1 MQTVRQ
7 HRGFN
12 YFPNI
17 SQKSRCPPKWQL
29 ADENNRPGDRVDLHD
44 RNLLE
49 EKSQFNPSSAVSIQR
64 DDSQPDR
71 SPGPPSQRGQ
81 RSPLLFPPRQTGPLE
96 VRDFKVP
103 KAHSERQEHKN
114 RAGVSNI

>member
-1 MQTVRQ
+1 M
-7 HRGFN
+7 
-12 YFPNI
+12 
-17 SQKSRCPPKWQL
+17 
-29 ADENNRPGDRVDLHD
+29 
-44 RNLLE
+44 
-49 EKSQFNPSSAVSIQR
+49 SIQR